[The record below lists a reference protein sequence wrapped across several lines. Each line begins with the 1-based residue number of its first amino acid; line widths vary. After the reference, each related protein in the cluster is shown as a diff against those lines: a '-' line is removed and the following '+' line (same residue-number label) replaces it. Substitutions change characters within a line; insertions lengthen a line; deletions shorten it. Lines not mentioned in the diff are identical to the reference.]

1 MHTKT
6 SRVTALLGPHA
17 RGRASEA
24 KSGGLQAGGQARP
37 RWTAWSDHS
46 GPSSYRQGKVS
57 RVAAG
62 GRGRGI
68 GRRGDGGGGRVSSPA
83 QKDAVDDAAAVAES
97 LVCGHCCTT
106 ECIVYCTRDGT
117 NAAEVHGGVEG

>member
-1 MHTKT
+1 M
-6 SRVTALLGPHA
+6 
-17 RGRASEA
+17 
-24 KSGGLQAGGQARP
+24 
-37 RWTAWSDHS
+37 
-46 GPSSYRQGKVS
+46 
-57 RVAAG
+57 
-62 GRGRGI
+62 